1 MWSPVTCP
9 VRDVAAGL
17 AGLKDKEVATDERC
31 EELAAGLCEL
41 ELRCMYKKKGSL

>member
-9 VRDVAAGL
+9 VRDAAAGL
-17 AGLKDKEVATDERC
+17 AGPKDKEVAIDERC

-41 ELRCMYKKKGSL
+41 ELRCMHKKKGSL